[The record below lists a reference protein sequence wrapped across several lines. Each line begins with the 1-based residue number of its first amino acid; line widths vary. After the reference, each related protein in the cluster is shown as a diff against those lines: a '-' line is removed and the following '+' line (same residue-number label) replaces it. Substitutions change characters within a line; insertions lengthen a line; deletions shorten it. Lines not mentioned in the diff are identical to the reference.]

1 MLGAR
6 KDTISETGA
15 TLREVPIT
23 RTRSTRARSWVKSRL
38 WKEAGRASPKNVMS
52 GFCHD
57 FLAIE
62 RKKRNGKSHENDDN
76 LPS

>member
-1 MLGAR
+1 MLGGR

-38 WKEAGRASPKNVMS
+38 WKEGGRASPKNVMS
-52 GFCHD
+52 GFCHEI
-57 FLAIE
+57 F
-62 RKKRNGKSHENDDN
+62 RHWKKRETEWKES
-76 LPS
+76 